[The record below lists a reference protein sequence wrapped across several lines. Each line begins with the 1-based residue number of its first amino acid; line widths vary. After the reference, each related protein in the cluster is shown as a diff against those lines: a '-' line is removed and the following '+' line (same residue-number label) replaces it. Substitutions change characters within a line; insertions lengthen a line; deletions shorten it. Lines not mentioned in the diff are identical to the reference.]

1 MSRKQKLE
9 LTWIGKENRPK
20 LEPRILLEDPA
31 KSYHAKHRV
40 TETDSFDNRLIFGD
54 NLLALK
60 ALEAEFSG
68 KVKCVFIDPPY
79 NTGSAFTH
87 YDDGVEHSIWLSLMR
102 DRLEII
108 RRLLS
113 DDGSLW
119 ITIDDNEAHYLKV
132 LCDEVFGRANFA
144 ANCLWQ
150 KVYSERMDAR
160 GFSVSH
166 DHVMVCR
173 KSDKFQPRQ
182 LPKDQNAAQ
191 FGFFDAAANK
201 YYRRRSLRKEG
212 SESLRQDRPS
222 MWYPIEV
229 PDGTEIW
236 PIKPDGTEGR
246 WRWKKENVPQN
257 HGQLEFVEKDGRWEI
272 YVKQYLEE
280 SPTRPPATFWP
291 SEEVGHNHEAKLEV
305 RAFNSENVFDT
316 PKPERL
322 IQRVLEIATNPGDL
336 VLDSFAGSGT
346 TGAVAHKMGRRWIMV
361 ELGEHCHTHIIPRL
375 QKVIDGE
382 DPGGITEAV
391 SWRGGGGFRY
401 YRLAP
406 SLLEKDKWGNW
417 VINTDYNAAMLAEAV
432 AKLEG
437 FTYAP
442 SDSVYW
448 QHGHSTERDFIYV
461 TTANLTHEQL
471 QQLSDEVGPER
482 TLLVLCTAFRGRG
495 EYPNLTVKKIPKQVL
510 SRCEWGHDD
519 YSLRVENLPEAPPT
533 PGQQA
538 LFGEEKGQ

>member
-1 MSRKQKLE
+1 MSSKKQKLE

-40 TETDSFDNRLIFGD
+40 GKSDLYDNRLIFGD

-113 DDGSLW
+113 EDGSLW

-132 LCDEVFGRANFA
+132 LCDEVFGRPNFVISIA
-144 ANCLWQ
+144 WQ
-150 KVYSERMDAR
+150 KVFAKKNKALVS
-160 GFSVSH
+160 GSH
-166 DHVMVCR
+166 DHILLVAKDIGKWNRNLLPRDGAALSAFKNPDNDKRGVWQSVAYSVQSEDAEKR
-173 KSDKFQPRQ
+173 K
-182 LPKDQNAAQ
+182 A
-191 FGFFDAAANK
+191 
-201 YYRRRSLRKEG
+201 YR
-212 SESLRQDRPS
+212 
-222 MWYPIEV
+222 YPIKLPSGREVMPPTGRHWNGLAERTRELLADNRLWFGKDGDNPPRIKIFLTEVQEGIV
-229 PDGTEIW
+229 PDTWW
-236 PIKPDGTEGR
+236 PHDFAGSNQDS
-246 WRWKKENVPQN
+246 KKEMLDLFP
-257 HGQLEFVEKDGRWEI
+257 GGEPF
-272 YVKQYLEE
+272 
-280 SPTRPPATFWP
+280 A
-291 SEEVGHNHEAKLEV
+291 
-305 RAFNSENVFDT
+305 T
-316 PKPERL
+316 PKPEKL
-322 IQRVLEIATNPGDL
+322 LQRVLTIATNPGDL

-375 QKVIDGE
+375 KKVIDSE

-391 SWRGGGGFRY
+391 GWKGGGGFRY

-417 VINTDYNAAMLAEAV
+417 VIHHDYNAAMLTEAV
-432 AKLEG
+432 CKLEG

-442 SDSVYW
+442 SDAVYW
-448 QHGHSTERDFIYV
+448 QHGYSTERDFIYV
-461 TTANLTHEQL
+461 TTASLTQEQL
-471 QQLSDEVGPER
+471 QQLSDEVGAER
-482 TLLVLCTAFRGRG
+482 SLLVLCTAFRSRDDF
-495 EYPNLTVKKIPKQVL
+495 PNLTVKKIPKQVL

-519 YSLRVENLPEAPPT
+519 YSLQVENLPQKPPEW
-533 PGQQA
+533 GQQA
-538 LFGEEKGQ
+538 LFDDE